1 MAKTLILQY
10 IEPIGSPNDVRNTSV
25 NLTSV
30 AISWSPISCIEQN
43 SIIHG
48 YIVYYRKRLQE
59 GTRNNISTMMT
70 TVTINNLNP
79 RTKYEFEV
87 QGINENGQEGLSEKL
102 NVTTSAPT
110 GKPAIKI
117 NFFAKI

>member
-1 MAKTLILQY
+1 MANIFNFQY
-10 IEPIGSPNDVRNTSV
+10 TEPTGSPNNIRNVSV
-25 NLTSV
+25 NLTSI

-48 YIVYYRKRLQE
+48 YIVYYQKGLQE

-70 TVTINNLNP
+70 NATINNLDP

-87 QGINENGQEGLSEKL
+87 QGINENGQKGPSEKM

-110 GKPAIKI
+110 GKPVIEI
-117 NFFAKI
+117 FSAKI